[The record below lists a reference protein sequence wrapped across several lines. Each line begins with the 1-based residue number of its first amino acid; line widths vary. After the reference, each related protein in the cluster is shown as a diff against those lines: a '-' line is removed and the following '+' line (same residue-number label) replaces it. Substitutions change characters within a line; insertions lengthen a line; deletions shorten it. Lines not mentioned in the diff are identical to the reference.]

1 MFLLVEY
8 FIYTYIDTW
17 FLKFLSYVS
26 LEREGIVIGQ
36 EIPV

>member
-1 MFLLVEY
+1 MFILIEY
-8 FIYTYIDTW
+8 FIYKYIDTW

-36 EIPV
+36 ESTV